1 MKKIL
6 ITGANGYIGRHV
18 VKTFLNENYDVY
30 VSDFGY
36 KGMDERAKIVETSIF
51 SGEKNI
57 YKTLGEPDI
66 LIHLAWRNGFVHNSN
81 AHMED
86 LSAHVTFLKNMLDG
100 GLQNLSVMGSM
111 HEIGYWNGEVDEKT
125 PCNPMSMYGI
135 SKNSLRQWLLLY
147 TKNKPISVHW
157 LRAFYI
163 YGDDARGS
171 SIFAKLCQA
180 VEDGKK
186 IFPFTLGKNEY
197 DFIHIEELARQIFAA
212 SIQAKITGIINV
224 CTGKTIS
231 LSEKVENFIKENHWD
246 IKLQYGAY
254 PERDYDSPRIW
265 GNSEKIDTIMKQY
278 YSEREMKQRDCKS
291 FL

>member
-1 MKKIL
+1 M
-6 ITGANGYIGRHV
+6 
-18 VKTFLNENYDVY
+18 
-30 VSDFGY
+30 
-36 KGMDERAKIVETSIF
+36 
-51 SGEKNI
+51 
-57 YKTLGEPDI
+57 
-66 LIHLAWRNGFVHNSN
+66 
-81 AHMED
+81 
-86 LSAHVTFLKNMLDG
+86 
-100 GLQNLSVMGSM
+100 
-111 HEIGYWNGEVDEKT
+111 
-125 PCNPMSMYGI
+125 
-135 SKNSLRQWLLLY
+135 
-147 TKNKPISVHW
+147 
-157 LRAFYI
+157 
-163 YGDDARGS
+163 
-171 SIFAKLCQA
+171 
-180 VEDGKK
+180 
-186 IFPFTLGKNEY
+186 GKNEY